1 VVCPPGHHI
10 LRQPQSRA
18 ATGGSSKAN
27 CSGAAIGG
35 IWSPKLWNF
44 HIREL
49 ADVVMKTLMMKYAD
63 DSALLK
69 IIKRV
74 ADRSRSVEE
83 VNNDLEAIAKWGRKW
98 KVKFEPKKT
107 HAMLI
112 TRKKPGIQMP
122 VMDGTD
128 IAYVSSMKLVG
139 FTIDSKLNWKKMAC
153 AAASRGR
160 SMLGA
165 MYRLQSLLK
174 PSDLKTIY
182 TSFIRSKME
191 FGSVEFIAAAPTHLA
206 RLDRVQR
213 AAEKM
218 CGCTFS
224 SLADRREAAVFS
236 LLCKLLDKECV
247 SPLQKFC
254 PSFESKVENPDAKT
268 RLQKDDAKDTRIKLH
283 AKQNQHRNFSLLNYK
298 WSWQGQAAD
307 IFNKIPED
315 LKAIGRT
322 TSWSKIK
329 ATGKAILNKTASP
342 KAEIQNHYK
351 LNHKTQA
358 AVSTGNSGLNNELNA
373 NLFNWIEYA
382 AKWNTNKTQCLS

>member
-1 VVCPPGHHI
+1 MV
-10 LRQPQSRA
+10 L
-18 ATGGSSKAN
+18 
-27 CSGAAIGG
+27 
-35 IWSPKLWNF
+35 
-44 HIREL
+44 
-49 ADVVMKTLMMKYAD
+49 KTLMRKYAD

-83 VNNDLEAIAKWGRKW
+83 VNSDLEAISAWGRKW

-112 TRKKPGIQMP
+112 TRKKPVIQMP
-122 VMDGTD
+122 VMDGKE

-153 AAASRGR
+153 AAASKGR

-218 CGCTFS
+218 CDCTFS

-254 PSFESKVENPDAKT
+254 PSFESKVDNPDAKT
-268 RLQKDDAKDTRIKLH
+268 RLQKEIAKDTSTKLQ

-298 WSWQGQAAD
+298 WSWQGQAAG
-307 IFNKIPED
+307 IFNKIPEE
-315 LKAIGRT
+315 LKEKGRT

-329 ATGKAILNKTASP
+329 AEGKAILNKTAAS
-342 KAEIQNHYK
+342 KAKKQKHYK
-351 LNHKTQA
+351 LNHKTQS

>member
-1 VVCPPGHHI
+1 MNGKALGLMKSYLSNRKFKVVANGLMSALKECFAGV
-10 LRQPQSRA
+10 PQ
-18 ATGGSSKAN
+18 
-27 CSGAAIGG
+27 GG

-49 ADVVMKTLMMKYAD
+49 ADVVLKTLMRKYAD

-83 VNNDLEAIAKWGRKW
+83 VNSDLEAISAWGRKW

-112 TRKKPGIQMP
+112 TRKKPVIQMP
-122 VMDGTD
+122 VMDGKE

-153 AAASRGR
+153 AAASKGR

-206 RLDRVQR
+206 RLDRQR

-218 CGCTFS
+218 CDCTFS

-254 PSFESKVENPDAKT
+254 PSFESKVDNPDAKT
-268 RLQKDDAKDTRIKLH
+268 RLQKEIAKDTSTKLQ

-298 WSWQGQAAD
+298 WSWQGQAAG
-307 IFNKIPED
+307 IFNK
-315 LKAIGRT
+315 
-322 TSWSKIK
+322 
-329 ATGKAILNKTASP
+329 
-342 KAEIQNHYK
+342 QN
-351 LNHKTQA
+351 T
-358 AVSTGNSGLNNELNA
+358 
-373 NLFNWIEYA
+373 
-382 AKWNTNKTQCLS
+382 